1 MSHLLCSTMS
11 HLLGLDMLSLFTSQK
26 DAFYAAL
33 EVLASTSKVSKSKI
47 FISEALTQ
55 TSFVFLALNC
65 ALKSNMEISSKLYAL
80 KRRKTEFEQA

>member
-1 MSHLLCSTMS
+1 MS
-11 HLLGLDMLSLFTSQK
+11 HLLGLDLLSLFTSQK

-33 EVLASTSKVSKSKI
+33 EVLASTSKVSQSKI

-65 ALKSNMEISSKLYAL
+65 DLKSNMETPLNYIP
-80 KRRKTEFEQA
+80 